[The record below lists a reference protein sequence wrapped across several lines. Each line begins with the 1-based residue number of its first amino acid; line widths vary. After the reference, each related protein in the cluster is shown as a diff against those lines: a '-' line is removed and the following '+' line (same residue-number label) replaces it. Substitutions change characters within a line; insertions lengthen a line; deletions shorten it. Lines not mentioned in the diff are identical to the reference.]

1 MTPASTHAAGL
12 GGAAQGEV
20 PAAVITCP
28 LCHTDAP
35 AMAAPDVLQDETW
48 TCRTCGQ
55 DWSAARLRRAASY
68 AVYAL
73 SHPAAVRRFADSIP
87 KPNR

>member
-1 MTPASTHAAGL
+1 MTASTHATGI
-12 GGAAQGEV
+12 GGAGQV
-20 PAAVITCP
+20 DLRAAAIACP

-35 AMAAPDVLQDETW
+35 AMAAPEFLKDETW
-48 TCRTCGQ
+48 TCGTCGQ
-55 DWSAARLRRAASY
+55 DWSAARLQRAAAY